1 MRVLIKK
8 KIKYICIILLVMI
21 VVFFGGIMYSKY
33 RLEITRYDLK
43 LESIHSGS
51 SLRILQLSDLHDMYF
66 GRENEKLV
74 AKVDKE
80 KP

>member
-8 KIKYICIILLVMI
+8 KIKYMCIILLVMI
-21 VVFFGGIMYSKY
+21 VVFFGGIMCSKY

-51 SLRILQLSDLHDMYF
+51 GLRIVQLSDLHNMITSY
-66 GRENEKLV
+66 
-74 AKVDKE
+74 
-80 KP
+80 